1 MAAALAPME
10 ALLAAELPEGAGW
23 QYEPKWDG
31 FRCLARRD
39 GAEVTLTSKS
49 GKPLARYFPEVV
61 EMLHGVAEK
70 RFLLDGELIISVGDV
85 LSFDALQLRLH
96 PAESRVRK
104 LAKETP
110 AELMLF
116 DLLELGGKSLLDQ
129 PLAKRREA
137 LQRFF
142 ARNAVPGM
150 HLSPVTTDR
159 DAALAWLEQSG
170 GALDG
175 VIAKRLDLEYRPG
188 ERAMIKVKQ
197 QRTADCV
204 VGGFRYAEKKKE
216 VGSLLLGLYDDQGL
230 LDHVGFTSAIPA
242 KDRPALTKK
251 LEKLIQPPGF
261 TGNAPGGPSR
271 WNTAR
276 TTQWQPLKPLARGRG
291 ALRPGDRAP
300 LSPRHRLPA
309 LAARQ
314 GAAAMYL
321 RAARAGAQAIRAP
334 GAVRA
339 MTQKLMA
346 DLFDTPLIAGL
357 KYEEELIGDAE
368 ERALIERL
376 SVLDLTP
383 FRFHGWLGNRK
394 TQSFGWRYDFDD
406 RASRGPSR
414 CRTGSSR

>member
-1 MAAALAPME
+1 MTAPLAPME
-10 ALLAAELPEGAGW
+10 ALLAAELPEGEGW
-23 QYEPKWDG
+23 QFEPKWDG

-39 GAEVTLTSKS
+39 RAEVTLTSKS

-61 EMLHGVAEK
+61 EKLHDVAEK
-70 RFLLDGELIISVGDV
+70 HFLLDGELIISVGDV

-116 DLLELGGKSLLDQ
+116 DLLELGGTSLLDQ

-175 VIAKRLDLEYRPG
+175 VIAKRTTQEYRSG

-204 VGGFRYAEKKKE
+204 VGGFRYAEKKRE

-242 KDRPALTKK
+242 KDRPALTEK

-261 TGNAPGGPSR
+261 TGSAPGGPSR

-276 TTQWQPLKPLARGRG
+276 TTQWQPLKPL
-291 ALRPGDRAP
+291 L
-300 LSPRHRLPA
+300 
-309 LAARQ
+309 
-314 GAAAMYL
+314 
-321 RAARAGAQAIRAP
+321 
-334 GAVRA
+334 VV
-339 MTQKLMA
+339 
-346 DLFDTPLIAGL
+346 
-357 KYEEELIGDAE
+357 E
-368 ERALIERL
+368 
-376 SVLDLTP
+376 V
-383 FRFHGWLGNRK
+383 
-394 TQSFGWRYDFDD
+394 RYDQVTARRFRHGTGFLRWRPDKAP
-406 RASRGPSR
+406 RQCTFEQLAPKLKPSELQELFAQ
-414 CRTGSSR
+414 